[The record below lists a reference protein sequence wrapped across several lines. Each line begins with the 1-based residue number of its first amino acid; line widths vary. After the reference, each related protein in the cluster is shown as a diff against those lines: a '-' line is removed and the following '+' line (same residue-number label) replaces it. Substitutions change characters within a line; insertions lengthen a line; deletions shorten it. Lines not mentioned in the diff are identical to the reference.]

1 MDYTDIEKQKAV
13 IAAAKAKL
21 LLEQTKS
28 FWLNLKES
36 DSKTTEANFEE
47 LVQKAKE
54 KLDTG
59 IRDGFDTKLS
69 QGNISLSG
77 QTISTLSDNSDPRS
91 LG

>member
-28 FWLNLKES
+28 FWLNLKEN

-69 QGNISLSG
+69 QGVKSLGEQINS
-77 QTISTLSDNSDPRS
+77 TISNTSNPRN
-91 LG
+91 LE